1 MFKLIRITLIK
12 SLLFLTVIA
21 TSQNKEQ
28 LKSRKEALKKE
39 IAYTNKLLE
48 KTKKNKT
55 KSLTYVNILEA
66 QIKNEEE
73 YVSTITLEI
82 TYLKGRIRKTE
93 NKINEIKKTIFS
105 QEKEIEVLL
114 KNYADM
120 IYFTNRNKLHHNPI
134 LFIIS
139 SKDFNQAYK
148 RSLYFKQYT
157 HSRKNQIRKI
167 KEAKAKLEKHKIELI
182 KQTGLIDKEQEEK
195 KIAASQK
202 KKEIE
207 NLSVKRKEKETI
219 VSKLQKS
226 QELFEKKIKENQRL
240 SKELD
245 EKIRKIIEE
254 EIRKARESAEK
265 TKSLN
270 LTPKAK
276 IISNNFQNNKGGLPW
291 PLDKGVI
298 VQEYGKQTHKQFGNV
313 QTFNNGIDIATEKN
327 SAVRSVFDGTVS
339 RIFYIKGKGK
349 AVLINHG
356 EYFTVYSGLKE
367 IFVKTGAEVLTSEKI
382 GIVSNIDEEDRSELH
397 FEIWHGYDKQNP
409 ALWLTQDY

>member
-28 LKSRKEALKKE
+28 LKSRKEALKKD

-120 IYFTNRNKLHHNPI
+120 IYFTNRNKLHHTPI

-139 SKDFNQAYK
+139 SKDF
-148 RSLYFKQYT
+148 T
-157 HSRKNQIRKI
+157 
-167 KEAKAKLEKHKIELI
+167 
-182 KQTGLIDKEQEEK
+182 
-195 KIAASQK
+195 
-202 KKEIE
+202 
-207 NLSVKRKEKETI
+207 
-219 VSKLQKS
+219 
-226 QELFEKKIKENQRL
+226 
-240 SKELD
+240 
-245 EKIRKIIEE
+245 
-254 EIRKARESAEK
+254 
-265 TKSLN
+265 
-270 LTPKAK
+270 
-276 IISNNFQNNKGGLPW
+276 
-291 PLDKGVI
+291 
-298 VQEYGKQTHKQFGNV
+298 
-313 QTFNNGIDIATEKN
+313 
-327 SAVRSVFDGTVS
+327 
-339 RIFYIKGKGK
+339 
-349 AVLINHG
+349 
-356 EYFTVYSGLKE
+356 
-367 IFVKTGAEVLTSEKI
+367 
-382 GIVSNIDEEDRSELH
+382 
-397 FEIWHGYDKQNP
+397 
-409 ALWLTQDY
+409 